1 MRKKNR
7 NARKIRKNIVFYV
20 ILIAVLAVLVFPMI
34 MILSVSLKETSETI
48 GYPPTIIPRS
58 FTLKHFADIFNE
70 SIFPFMKYFKNS
82 MYIAL
87 ITSVLV
93 VFLGI
98 LGGYALARL
107 RFKGKNVMTEM
118 FFFVYMFSGILLIVP
133 LYKMLASIGLR
144 NTREAVII
152 CMIIQTLPTAIY
164 MTRSYFETVPYEL
177 EEAGR
182 VDGLSRMGII
192 FRIMTPLSIPGLI
205 SVFVYA
211 FMIAWNDVLFAS
223 IFLDS
228 PDKLTITI
236 GLNSLFNTPDY
247 IWGRMMAAS
256 LVTSLPIVIMYAFSQ
271 NLIKSGATE
280 GGVKG

>member
-34 MILSVSLKETSETI
+34 MMLSVSLKETSETI

-70 SIFPFMKYFKNS
+70 NIFPFMKYFKNS

-182 VDGLSRMGII
+182 VDGLSRIGII

>member
-34 MILSVSLKETSETI
+34 MMLSVSLKETSETI

-182 VDGLSRMGII
+182 VDGLSRMAII

>member
-34 MILSVSLKETSETI
+34 MMLSVSLKETSETI

-58 FTLKHFADIFNE
+58 FKLKHFADIFNE

-144 NTREAVII
+144 KTTEAVII
-152 CMIIQTLPTAIY
+152 CMIIPTLSTAIY

>member
-1 MRKKNR
+1 MTRNKKKRVSNT
-7 NARKIRKNIVFYV
+7 IFYV
-20 ILIAVLAVLVFPMI
+20 VLIATLLILLFPFII
-34 MILSVSLKETSETI
+34 MLSVSLKTTAETI
-48 GYPPTIIPRS
+48 GFPPTIIPKS
-58 FTLKHFADIFNE
+58 FTLEHFEDIFN
-70 SIFPFMKYFKNS
+70 SNIFPFLKYFKNS
-82 MYIAL
+82 LYIAVV
-87 ITSVLV
+87 TSAVV

-98 LGGYALARL
+98 LGGYALAKL
-107 RFKGKNVMTEM
+107 RFKGRTVINEI

-133 LYKMLASIGLR
+133 LYKLLAAMGLR
-144 NTREAVII
+144 NTHEAVII
-152 CMIIQTLPTAIY
+152 CMVIQTLPTAIY
-164 MTRSYFETVPYEL
+164 LTRSFFETIPDEL

-182 VDGLSRMGII
+182 VDGLSRLGII
-192 FRIMTPLSIPGLI
+192 FRIVVPLSISGLI

-228 PDKLTITI
+228 PDKMTITI

-256 LVTSLPIVIMYAFSQ
+256 LVSSLPIVIMYGISQ
-271 NLIKSGATE
+271 SLIKGGRTD

>member
-34 MILSVSLKETSETI
+34 MMLSVSLKETSETI

-133 LYKMLASIGLR
+133 LYKMLASIGLQ

>member
-1 MRKKNR
+1 MRKRNR

-34 MILSVSLKETSETI
+34 MMLSISLKETSETI

-93 VFLGI
+93 VILGI

>member
-1 MRKKNR
+1 MKRNRKKTIN
-7 NARKIRKNIVFYV
+7 NTIFY
-20 ILIAVLAVLVFPMI
+20 IVLVAILLVMLFPFI
-34 MILSVSLKETSETI
+34 MMLSVAIKSTAETI
-48 GYPPTIIPRS
+48 GYPPTIIPET
-58 FTLKHFADIFNE
+58 FTLEHIKDIFNE
-70 SIFPFMKYFKNS
+70 NIFPFLKYFKNS
-82 MYIAL
+82 LYISVT
-87 ITSVLV
+87 TSIVV

-98 LGGYALARL
+98 LGGYALAKL
-107 RFKGKNVMTEM
+107 KFKGRSVISEI

-133 LYKMLASIGLR
+133 LYKLLASMGLR
-144 NTREAVII
+144 NTHEAVII
-152 CMIIQTLPTAIY
+152 CMVIQTLPTAIY
-164 MTRSYFETVPYEL
+164 MTRSFFETIPDEL

-192 FRIMTPLSIPGLI
+192 FRIVVPLSISGLI

-228 PDKLTITI
+228 PDNMTITI

-256 LVTSLPIVIMYAFSQ
+256 LVSSLPIVIMYGVSQ
-271 NLIKSGATE
+271 TLIKSGRTA

>member
-1 MRKKNR
+1 MRKRNR

-34 MILSVSLKETSETI
+34 MMLSISLKETSETI

-228 PDKLTITI
+228 PDKLTIII

>member
-7 NARKIRKNIVFYV
+7 NRRKIRKNIIFYV
-20 ILIAVLAVLVFPMI
+20 ILIAIVAVLVFPMI
-34 MILSVSLKETSETI
+34 MMLSVSLKETSEAI

-70 SIFPFMKYFKNS
+70 NIFPFMKYFKNS

-107 RFKGKNVMTEM
+107 SFKGKNVLTEM

-133 LYKMLASIGLR
+133 LYKMMASIGLR

>member
-1 MRKKNR
+1 MRKRNR
-7 NARKIRKNIVFYV
+7 NARKIRKNIFFYV

-34 MILSVSLKETSETI
+34 MMLSISLKETSETI

-152 CMIIQTLPTAIY
+152 CMIIHTLPTAIY

-205 SVFVYA
+205 SVFVFA

>member
-1 MRKKNR
+1 MKKNK
-7 NARKIRKNIVFYV
+7 RKIHKNILFYV
-20 ILIAVLAVLVFPMI
+20 ILFVIVALLLFPLII
-34 MILSVSLKETSETI
+34 MLSVSLKLTSETI

-58 FTLKHFADIFNE
+58 FTLDHFKDIFNS
-70 SIFPFMKYFKNS
+70 SIFPFIKYSKNS
-82 MYIAL
+82 FFIA
-87 ITSVLV
+87 ITTSVLV

-107 RFKGKNVMTEM
+107 KFKGRAFINET

-133 LYKMLASIGLR
+133 LYKMLASVGLR
-144 NTREAVII
+144 NTSVAVII
-152 CMIIQTLPTAIY
+152 CMIVQTLPTAIY

-192 FRIMTPLSIPGLI
+192 FRIIVPLSLSGLI

-228 PDKLTITI
+228 PDKMTITI

-256 LVTSLPIVIMYAFSQ
+256 LVTSLPIIIMYAFSQ
-271 NLIKSGATE
+271 SLIKGGRTE

>member
-34 MILSVSLKETSETI
+34 MMLSVSLKETSETI

-256 LVTSLPIVIMYAFSQ
+256 LVTSLPIVILYAFSQ

>member
-1 MRKKNR
+1 MRKRNR
-7 NARKIRKNIVFYV
+7 NARKIRKNIFFYV

-34 MILSVSLKETSETI
+34 MMLSISLKETSETI

-152 CMIIQTLPTAIY
+152 CMIIHTLPTAIY

>member
-34 MILSVSLKETSETI
+34 MMLSVSLKETSETI
-48 GYPPTIIPRS
+48 EYPPTIIPRS

>member
-34 MILSVSLKETSETI
+34 MMLSVSLKETSETI

-118 FFFVYMFSGILLIVP
+118 FFFVYMFSGILFIVP

>member
-1 MRKKNR
+1 MRKRNR

-34 MILSVSLKETSETI
+34 MMLSISLKETSETI

-87 ITSVLV
+87 IISVLV